1 MTSGDCELTIRVR
14 VALSNNR
21 FHSKTT
27 ACCTFCLQFS
37 GRQGKLFP
45 ESRKMIY
52 SPIYSSSARVMTS
65 LMLFFLSSFH
75 WNISISLLIYFD
87 LCCTAYYIIPH
98 KLCKTVYIIL
108 QSRSMN
114 NLVPSHSVYLIYVKL
129 WMTTNKLFFWA
140 SGSMLISHSLFW
152 VLPWDP
158 MQQLIFPSEI
168 R

>member
-1 MTSGDCELTIRVR
+1 MTSGDYELTIRVSR
-14 VALSNNR
+14 VTLSSNNR

-87 LCCTAYYIIPH
+87 LCCTAYYIILH
-98 KLCKTVYIIL
+98 KLCKTVYIQL
-108 QSRSMN
+108 LSRSMN
-114 NLVPSHSVYLIYVKL
+114 NLVPSHSVYL
-129 WMTTNKLFFWA
+129 MNDTNKLLFWA

-158 MQQLIFPSEI
+158 MQQLIFPSGI